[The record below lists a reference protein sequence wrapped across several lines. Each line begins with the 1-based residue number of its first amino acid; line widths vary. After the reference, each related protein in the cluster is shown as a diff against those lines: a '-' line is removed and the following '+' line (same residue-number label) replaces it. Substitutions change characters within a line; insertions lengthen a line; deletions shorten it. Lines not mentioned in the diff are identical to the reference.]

1 MKVRILPD
9 AEAVAAAAAA
19 EVLAAVAASPRL
31 VLGVATGRT
40 MEPVY
45 ARLAQAAA
53 EGADFS
59 GVELFALDEYV
70 GLAPGHPASFRSYL
84 ERHVLGPLGIPPSR
98 LHVPDGASI
107 DPAEEARRYEAQLLA
122 AGGIDL
128 QLLGLGRNG
137 HIAFNEPGSSLAS
150 RTRVVRLARSTRE
163 DGRSALPAGMEP
175 PRAGITMGIG
185 TILEA
190 RRLLL
195 LATGTTKQPAVEA
208 MCFDPVS
215 PQCPASA
222 LRLHP
227 DVTVVVDEAA
237 AGRPIDR

>member
-1 MKVRILPD
+1 MKIRILPD
-9 AEAVAAAAAA
+9 REAVAAAAAA
-19 EVLAAVAASPRL
+19 EILAAVAARPGL

-45 ARLAQAAA
+45 ARLARAAA
-53 EGADFS
+53 EGAAFG
-59 GVELFALDEYV
+59 GVELFGLDEYV
-70 GLAPGHPASFRSYL
+70 GLAPGHPAAFRSYL
-84 ERHVLGPLGIPPSR
+84 ERHVTVPLGIPSER
-98 LHVPDGASI
+98 LHVPDGISI
-107 DPAEEARRYEAQLLA
+107 DPAEEARRHEARIRA

-137 HIAFNEPGSSLAS
+137 HIAFNEPGSPFVS

-163 DGRSALPAGMEP
+163 DGRSALPAGMQP
-175 PRAGITMGIG
+175 PRTGITMGVG

-195 LATGTTKQPAVEA
+195 LATGAAKRPAAEA
-208 MCFDPVS
+208 LCFGPVS
-215 PQCPASA
+215 PACPASA

-227 DVTVVVDEAA
+227 DATVLLDREAA
-237 AGRPIDR
+237 GPE

>member
-1 MKVRILPD
+1 MKVRIHPD
-9 AEAVAAAAAA
+9 TETAAVAAAA
-19 EVLAAVAASPRL
+19 EILAAIAARPSL

-45 ARLAQAAA
+45 ARLAAAA
-53 EGADFS
+53 AQGAAF
-59 GVELFALDEYV
+59 GEIELFALDEYV
-70 GLAPGHPASFRSYL
+70 GLAPGHPAAFRSYL
-84 ERHVLGPLGIPPSR
+84 ERRVLEPLRIPPER
-98 LHVPDGASI
+98 LHVPDGTSI
-107 DPAEEARRYEAQLLA
+107 DPAGEAQRYEARMRA

-137 HIAFNEPGSSLAS
+137 HIAFNEPGSSFAS
-150 RTRVVRLARSTRE
+150 RTRVVRLARSTRQ

-175 PRAGITMGIG
+175 PRAGITMGVG

-195 LATGTTKQPAVEA
+195 LATGAAKRPAAEA
-208 MCFDPVS
+208 LCFGPVS
-215 PQCPASA
+215 PACPASA

-227 DVTVVVDEAA
+227 DVTVLLDRKA
-237 AGRPIDR
+237 AGPE

>member
-1 MKVRILPD
+1 MKIEILAD
-9 AEAVAAAAAA
+9 AGEVAAAAAA
-19 EVLAAVAASPRL
+19 EILAAMAARPRL

-40 MEPVY
+40 MEPLY
-45 ARLAQAAA
+45 ARLARSAS
-53 EGADFS
+53 EGADWS
-59 GVELFALDEYV
+59 GVEIFALDEYV
-70 GLAPGHPASFRSYL
+70 GLAPGHPGSFRSYL
-84 ERHVLGPLGIPPSR
+84 EQRLADPLRIAPER

-107 DPAEEARRYEAQLLA
+107 DPAEEACRYEARIQA

-137 HIAFNEPGSSLAS
+137 HIAFNEPGSPLDS

-163 DGRSALPAGMEP
+163 DGRATLPQRMEP

-195 LATGTTKQPAVEA
+195 LATGPAKEPA
-208 MCFDPVS
+208 ARATRFGPVS
-215 PQCPASA
+215 ADCPASV

-227 DVTVVVDEAA
+227 DATLVLDRAA
-237 AGRPIDR
+237 AGP

>member
-1 MKVRILPD
+1 MKLHILAD

-19 EVLAAVAASPRL
+19 EILAAVAARPRL

-45 ARLAQAAA
+45 ARLADAVA
-53 EGADFS
+53 EGADF
-59 GVELFALDEYV
+59 GGIELFALDEYV

-84 ERHVLGPLGIPPSR
+84 ERRVLGPLGIPPER
-98 LHVPDGASI
+98 LHVPDGTSI
-107 DPAEEARRYEAQLLA
+107 EPAEEPRRYEGRIRA

-137 HIAFNEPGSSLAS
+137 HIAFNEPGTSLAS
-150 RTRVVRLARSTRE
+150 RTRVVRLARSTRD
-163 DGRSALPAGMEP
+163 DGRSALPPGMEP
-175 PRAGITMGIG
+175 PRAGITMGVG

-190 RRLLL
+190 KRLLL
-195 LATGTTKQPAVEA
+195 IATGRAKRAAADA
-208 MCFDPVS
+208 MCFGPVS
-215 PQCPASA
+215 PACPASA

-227 DVTVVVDEAA
+227 DATLLLDREAA
-237 AGRPIDR
+237 IPE

>member
-1 MKVRILPD
+1 MKLNVLAD
-9 AEAVAAAAAA
+9 AQAAAAAAAA
-19 EVLAAVAASPRL
+19 EILAAAARRPGL

-40 MEPVY
+40 MEPLY
-45 ARLAQAAA
+45 GRLARAVA
-53 EGADFS
+53 EGADLG

-70 GLAPGHPASFRSYL
+70 GLAPGHPASFRRYL
-84 ERHVLGPLGIPPSR
+84 EARVAGPLRISATR

-107 DPAEEARRYEAQLLA
+107 DPSGEARRYEARIRA

-137 HIAFNEPGSSLAS
+137 HVAFNEPGSSFAS
-150 RTRVVRLARSTRE
+150 RTRVVRLAQSTRE
-163 DGRSALPAGMEP
+163 DGRASLPSGMEP
-175 PRAGITMGIG
+175 PRTGITMGIG

-195 LATGTTKQPAVEA
+195 LATGPSKRAAAEA
-208 MCFDPVS
+208 MCLGPVS
-215 PQCPASA
+215 PACPASA

-227 DVTVVVDEAA
+227 DATVLLDREAA
-237 AGRPIDR
+237 GPE